1 MFVTKYH
8 VLGEFAGK
16 SIYVEWGVW
25 GGWGNSK
32 QRITLY
38 KINMFRGMR
47 FVSILWL
54 YIILCLSVSLQISD
68 IFRTIKLEYLSKKMG
83 IFVSYLK
90 KNCIKV
96 LRIISFKYD

>member
-47 FVSILWL
+47 FVALME
-54 YIILCLSVSLQISD
+54 YIIIYIYSQSVA
-68 IFRTIKLEYLSKKMG
+68 
-83 IFVSYLK
+83 
-90 KNCIKV
+90 
-96 LRIISFKYD
+96 